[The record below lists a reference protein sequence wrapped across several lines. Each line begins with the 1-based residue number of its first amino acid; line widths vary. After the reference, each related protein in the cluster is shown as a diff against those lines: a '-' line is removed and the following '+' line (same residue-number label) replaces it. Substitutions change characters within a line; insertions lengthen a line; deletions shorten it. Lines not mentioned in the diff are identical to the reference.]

1 MMITSYRLVALA
13 LAACPG
19 LAIPPPEFGFVDSAN
34 HTELSVAFTF
44 DGNTTVVQE
53 GQLFGGNITSQQPA
67 LAVNP
72 AAYQSVA
79 DYNGDYV
86 ILMIDPDAPSPD
98 SPTSRFILHWLAANV
113 TQGTTAEAPLTG
125 QRALTNST
133 PAFVPYRAPTPP
145 LNSSAH
151 RYIIYAFAQPDNF
164 AIPES
169 FSGFSAQNR
178 SLFSLDRFISEAG
191 LGRPMAGEFWYVSRE
206 PEVPG
211 TFVALAGGAY
221 PGGNG
226 AAIFSAGSGSA
237 TATATSSASSTS
249 STGGAASTGTS
260 AANVARASYLGLYT
274 CLIGGAGLLGL
285 TLLL

>member
-1 MMITSYRLVALA
+1 
-13 LAACPG
+13 
-19 LAIPPPEFGFVDSAN
+19 
-34 HTELSVAFTF
+34 
-44 DGNTTVVQE
+44 
-53 GQLFGGNITSQQPA
+53 
-67 LAVNP
+67 
-72 AAYQSVA
+72 
-79 DYNGDYV
+79 
-86 ILMIDPDAPSPD
+86 MIDPDAPSPD

-260 AANVARASYLGLYT
+260 AANVA
-274 CLIGGAGLLGL
+274 IGSQTGLLTWVFGAIGVL
-285 TLLL
+285 GFTLLL